1 MLALGV
7 VYSLHCL
14 VNSSYLLLLLFI
26 GDISSSL
33 HVLKNLGRGMNRHL
47 TEEEELLQRIQE
59 KTEKAD
65 MAIERQNKQMRN
77 LLK

>member
-1 MLALGV
+1 
-7 VYSLHCL
+7 
-14 VNSSYLLLLLFI
+14 
-26 GDISSSL
+26 
-33 HVLKNLGRGMNRHL
+33 MNRHL